1 LTSVHYFV
9 MFNDNE
15 HILLLNKNW
24 GKSMARE
31 HIENEILQ
39 LAFEAL
45 KKNLQMH
52 VEVGREK
59 GSGLEL

>member
-1 LTSVHYFV
+1 MTSVHYFV

>member
-1 LTSVHYFV
+1 